1 MAKRDHFATRL
12 GFVLAAA
19 GSAVG
24 LGNIWKFPFM
34 TGQNGGGAFLVL
46 YVAFVLTIGL
56 SVMLA
61 EFAIGRAGQRNPVG
75 AFRALKGGAWPA
87 VGGLGVIAGF
97 VILSFY
103 SVVGGWTLAYAIK
116 SVSGALASNDPKILG
131 AAFGA
136 FIADPLDVI
145 GFHAAFMVL
154 TLVIV
159 AGGVRH
165 GIERAARILMPILA
179 LLVIVLAVR
188 AVTLDGAAKGIAFF
202 LTPDFSRV
210 TWDTVNAALGQAF
223 FSLSLGMGTMI
234 TYASYLDRQ
243 VNLPKTA
250 AQVTLLDTGFAVIA
264 GLMVLPAVFAFGF
277 DPAAGPG
284 LTFITLPAVFAQ
296 MPAGALFAF
305 LFFALLAIAA
315 LTSAVSII
323 EPVVSYL
330 IDERKMSRRAATWGA
345 GAVTWAL
352 GVPSALS
359 LGPWKDVT
367 VGGKGILDA
376 VDYLASN
383 IMLPLGGILITLF
396 VGWSVAARAVDEAQS
411 GGAHPFALAKVWI
424 FICRFVAPAAV
435 AWVMIQ
441 GL

>member
-1 MAKRDHFATRL
+1 
-12 GFVLAAA
+12 
-19 GSAVG
+19 
-24 LGNIWKFPFM
+24 
-34 TGQNGGGAFLVL
+34 
-46 YVAFVLTIGL
+46 
-56 SVMLA
+56 
-61 EFAIGRAGQRNPVG
+61 
-75 AFRALKGGAWPA
+75 
-87 VGGLGVIAGF
+87 
-97 VILSFY
+97 
-103 SVVGGWTLAYAIK
+103 VVGGWTLAYAIK
-116 SVSGALASNDPKILG
+116 SVTGALASNDPKVLG
-131 AAFGA
+131 AAFGT

-145 GFHAAFMVL
+145 GFHTAFMVL

-202 LTPDFSRV
+202 LTPDFSKV
-210 TWDTVNAALGQAF
+210 TWNTVNAALGQAF

-234 TYASYLDRQ
+234 TYASYLD
-243 VNLPKTA
+243 
-250 AQVTLLDTGFAVIA
+250 TGFAVIA
-264 GLMVLPAVFAFGF
+264 GLMILPAVFAFGF

-296 MPAGALFAF
+296 MPAGALFSF
-305 LFFALLAIAA
+305 LFFILLAIAA

-330 IDERKMSRRAATWGA
+330 IDERKLSRRTATWGA
-345 GAVTWAL
+345 GAVIWAL

-359 LGPWKDVT
+359 LGPWKDIT
-367 VGGKGILDA
+367 IGGKGILDA

-383 IMLPLGGILITLF
+383 IMLPLGGILIALF

-411 GGAHPFALAKVWI
+411 GGDHPFALARVWI

-435 AWVMIQ
+435 AWVMIS

>member
-1 MAKRDHFATRL
+1 MASRDHFATRL

-34 TGQNGGGAFLVL
+34 AGQNGGGAFLLL
-46 YVAFVLTIGL
+46 YIAFVLTIGL

-75 AFRALKGGAWPA
+75 SFRALKGGAWPA
-87 VGGLGVIAGF
+87 VGGLGVVAGF

-103 SVVGGWTLAYAIK
+103 SVVGGWTLAYALK
-116 SVSGALASNDPKILG
+116 SVSGALASNDPKVLG

-154 TLVIV
+154 TLGIV
-159 AGGVRH
+159 AGGVRG
-165 GIERAARILMPILA
+165 GIERAARILMPVLA
-179 LLVIVLAVR
+179 LLVVVLAVR

-202 LTPDFSRV
+202 LTPDFSKV

-234 TYASYLDRQ
+234 TYASYLNRQ
-243 VNLPKTA
+243 VNLPQTA
-250 AQVTLLDTGFAVIA
+250 AQVTVLDTGFAVVA
-264 GLMVLPAVFAFGF
+264 GFM
-277 DPAAGPG
+277 
-284 LTFITLPAVFAQ
+284 ILPAVFAQ

-305 LFFALLAIAA
+305 LFFVLLAIAA

-330 IDERKMSRRAATWGA
+330 IDERGLSRRAATWGA
-345 GAVTWAL
+345 GAVIWVL

-367 VGGKGILDA
+367 LGGKGILDA

-383 IMLPLGGILITLF
+383 IMLPLGGILIALF
-396 VGWSVAARAVDEAQS
+396 VGWSVAARAVDEARS
-411 GGAHPFALAKVWI
+411 GGDHPFALARVWI

-435 AWVMIQ
+435 AWVMFQ

>member
-1 MAKRDHFATRL
+1 MASRDHFATRL

-46 YVAFVLTIGL
+46 YIVFVLTIGF

-75 AFRALKGGAWPA
+75 SFRTLKGGAWPA
-87 VGGLGVIAGF
+87 VGGLGVVAGF

-103 SVVGGWTLAYAIK
+103 SVVGGWTLAYALK
-116 SVSGALASNDPKILG
+116 SVSGALASNDPQVLG

-136 FIADPLDVI
+136 FISDPLDVI

-159 AGGVRH
+159 AGGVRG
-165 GIERAARILMPILA
+165 GIERAARILMPVLA

-202 LTPDFSRV
+202 LTPDFSKV
-210 TWDTVNAALGQAF
+210 TWSTVNAALGQAF

-234 TYASYLDRQ
+234 TYASYLNRQ
-243 VNLPKTA
+243 VNLANTA
-250 AQVTLLDTGFAVIA
+250 AQVTVLDTGFAVVA
-264 GLMVLPAVFAFGF
+264 GFMILPAVFAFGF

-305 LFFALLAIAA
+305 LFFVLLAIAA

-330 IDERKMSRRAATWGA
+330 IDERGLSRRAATWGA
-345 GAVTWAL
+345 GAVIWAL

-359 LGPWKDVT
+359 LGPWKDLT

-383 IMLPLGGILITLF
+383 IMLPLGGILIVLF
-396 VGWSVAARAVDEAQS
+396 VGWSVAARAVDEVQS
-411 GGAHPFALAKVWI
+411 GGAHPFALARVWI

>member
-1 MAKRDHFATRL
+1 MAQRDHFATRL

-46 YVAFVLTIGL
+46 YMVFVLTIGL

-75 AFRALKGGAWPA
+75 SFRVLKGGAWPA

-103 SVVGGWTLAYAIK
+103 AVVGGWTLAYALK
-116 SVSGALASNDPKILG
+116 SVTGALASNDPKVLG
-131 AAFGA
+131 AAFGT

-145 GFHAAFMVL
+145 GFHTAFMVL

-202 LTPDFSRV
+202 LTPDFSKV
-210 TWDTVNAALGQAF
+210 TWNTVNAALGQAF

-234 TYASYLDRQ
+234 TYASYLNRQ

-264 GLMVLPAVFAFGF
+264 GFMILPAVFAFGF

-296 MPAGALFAF
+296 MPAGALFSF
-305 LFFALLAIAA
+305 LFFTLLAIAA

-330 IDERKMSRRAATWGA
+330 IDERKLSRRTATWGA

-359 LGPWKDVT
+359 LGPWKEIT
-367 VGGKGILDA
+367 IGGKGILDA

-383 IMLPLGGILITLF
+383 IMLPLGGILIALF
-396 VGWSVAARAVDEAQS
+396 VGWSVAARAVDEVQS
-411 GGAHPFALAKVWI
+411 GGSHPFPLARAWI

-435 AWVMIQ
+435 AWVMIK